1 MNSICLC
8 SVSLSRH
15 SISASLVP
23 TDSPKRFGKL
33 HKTQV
38 GGRRLL
44 GQEGLSY
51 SKKGLLQVP
60 CLSVQS
66 SPALVN
72 LEIKD
77 AESV

>member
-1 MNSICLC
+1 MNSICLY

-38 GGRRLL
+38 GGRRL
-44 GQEGLSY
+44 EGLSQ

-60 CLSVQS
+60 CPSVQS

-72 LEIKD
+72 LEI
-77 AESV
+77 